1 MIWTRRGVGYL
12 ALIAPLPVFLALA
25 YGVPF
30 FGVAGWSLTLPE
42 PGLSNYERV
51 FTDPIVLGV
60 LLRTLRICAV
70 VTIVTTAAAYAL
82 AYIWVQGSPRQRIFV
97 EFCILVPFW
106 ISTLTRAFGWLVLL
120 YNRGLV
126 NTWLQDLGVTTEPLT
141 LVRNEFG
148 VIVGM
153 THFLIPFA
161 VFPIA
166 SAMRHL
172 DERVLLASRGLGAG
186 RLRTFWSVFLPMTM
200 PGILGAALIVFVFS
214 LGFFITPAILGG
226 GRSVMAAEFV
236 YVQLFQTA
244 NWGLAAAI
252 SVVMVAIVAVL
263 VTLLFRLTRVEKL
276 MG

>member
-1 MIWTRRGVGYL
+1 MIWTRRGAGYL
-12 ALIAPLPVFLALA
+12 ALIAPLPVFLGLV
-25 YGVPF
+25 YGLPF
-30 FGVAGWSLTLPE
+30 LGVARWSVTLPE
-42 PGLSNYERV
+42 PGLSQYVRV
-51 FTDPIVLGV
+51 FTDPIVVGV

-70 VTIVTTAAAYAL
+70 VTVAATAAAYAL
-82 AYIWVQGSPRQRIFV
+82 AYVWVHGSPRQRRLV
-97 EFCILVPFW
+97 EFCVLVPFW

-126 NTWLQDLGVTTEPLT
+126 NSWLQELGVIAEPLT

-148 VIVGM
+148 VVVGM

-166 SAMRHL
+166 SAMRHV
-172 DERVLLASRGLGAG
+172 DERVLLASRGMGAG
-186 RLRTFWSVFLPMTM
+186 RLRTFWSVFLPLTM
-200 PGILGAALIVFVFS
+200 PGILGAGLLVFVFS

-236 YVQLFQTA
+236 YVQTFQTT

-263 VTLLFRLTRVEKL
+263 VMLMFRLTRVDKVV
-276 MG
+276 G

>member
-1 MIWTRRGVGYL
+1 MIWTRRGAGYL
-12 ALIAPLPVFLALA
+12 ALIAPLPVFLGLV
-25 YGVPF
+25 YGLPF
-30 FGVAGWSLTLPE
+30 LGVARWSVTLPE
-42 PGLSNYERV
+42 PGLSQYVRV
-51 FTDPIVLGV
+51 FTDPIVVGV

-70 VTIVTTAAAYAL
+70 VTVAATAAAYAL
-82 AYIWVQGSPRQRIFV
+82 AYVWVHGSPRQRRLV
-97 EFCILVPFW
+97 EFCVLVPFW

-126 NTWLQDLGVTTEPLT
+126 NSWLQELGVIAEPLT

-148 VIVGM
+148 VVVGM

-166 SAMRHL
+166 SAMRHV
-172 DERVLLASRGLGAG
+172 DERVLLASRGMGAG
-186 RLRTFWSVFLPMTM
+186 RLRTFWSVFLPLTM
-200 PGILGAALIVFVFS
+200 PGILGAGLLVFVFS

-236 YVQLFQTA
+236 YVQTFQTT

-263 VTLLFRLTRVEKL
+263 VMLMFRLTRVDKL
-276 MG
+276 VG

>member
-1 MIWTRRGVGYL
+1 MIWTRRGAGYL
-12 ALIAPLPVFLALA
+12 ALIAPLPVFLGLV
-25 YGVPF
+25 YGLPF
-30 FGVAGWSLTLPE
+30 LGVARWSVTLPE
-42 PGLSNYERV
+42 PGLSQYVRV
-51 FTDPIVLGV
+51 FTDPIVVGV

-70 VTIVTTAAAYAL
+70 VTVAATAAAYAL
-82 AYIWVQGSPRQRIFV
+82 AYVWVHGSPLQRRLV

-120 YNRGLV
+120 YNKGLF
-126 NTWLQDLGVTTEPLT
+126 NTWLQELGVIAEPLT

-166 SAMRHL
+166 SAMRHV
-172 DERVLLASRGLGAG
+172 DERVLLASRGMGAG

-200 PGILGAALIVFVFS
+200 PGILGAGLLVFVFS

-236 YVQLFQTA
+236 YVQTFQTT

-252 SVVMVAIVAVL
+252 SVVLVAIVALL
-263 VTLLFRLTRVEKL
+263 VMLMFRLTRVDKL
-276 MG
+276 VG

>member
-1 MIWTRRGVGYL
+1 MIWTRRGAGYL
-12 ALIAPLPVFLALA
+12 ALIAPLPVFLGLV
-25 YGVPF
+25 YGLPF
-30 FGVAGWSLTLPE
+30 LGVARWSVTLPE
-42 PGLSNYERV
+42 PGLSQYVRV
-51 FTDPIVLGV
+51 FTDPIVVGV

-70 VTIVTTAAAYAL
+70 VTVAATAAAYAL
-82 AYIWVQGSPRQRIFV
+82 AYVWVHGSPLQRRLV
-97 EFCILVPFW
+97 EFCVLVPFW

-120 YNRGLV
+120 YNKGLV
-126 NTWLQDLGVTTEPLT
+126 NTWLQELGVIAEPLT

-166 SAMRHL
+166 SAMRHV
-172 DERVLLASRGLGAG
+172 DDRVLLASRGMGAG

-200 PGILGAALIVFVFS
+200 PGILGAGLLVFVFS

-236 YVQLFQTA
+236 YVQTFQTT

-252 SVVMVAIVAVL
+252 SVVLVAIVALL
-263 VTLLFRLTRVEKL
+263 VMLMFRLTRVDKL
-276 MG
+276 VG

>member
-1 MIWTRRGVGYL
+1 MIWTRRGIGYL
-12 ALIAPLPVFLALA
+12 ALIAPLPVFLALV
-25 YGVPF
+25 YGLPF
-30 FGVAGWSLTLPE
+30 LGVASWSVTLPE
-42 PGLSNYERV
+42 PGLSQYEQV
-51 FTDPIVLGV
+51 LTDPIVLSV
-60 LLRTLRICAV
+60 MLRTFRICAV

-82 AYIWVQGSPRQRIFV
+82 AYIWVHGSPRQRILV

-126 NTWLQDLGVTTEPLT
+126 NTWLQDLGIIAEPLT
-141 LVRNEFG
+141 MVRNEFG

-166 SAMRHL
+166 SVMRHL

-200 PGILGAALIVFVFS
+200 PGIVGAGFIVFVFS
-214 LGFFITPAILGG
+214 LGFFVTPAILGG
-226 GRSVMAAEFV
+226 GRSVMAAEFI
-236 YVQLFQTA
+236 YVQMFQTA
-244 NWGLAAAI
+244 QWGIAAAL
-252 SVVMVAIVAVL
+252 SVLLVVIVAVL
-263 VTLLFRLTRVEKL
+263 VAAMFRLTRVEKL
-276 MG
+276 VG

>member
-1 MIWTRRGVGYL
+1 MIWTKRGVGYL

-30 FGVAGWSLTLPE
+30 LGVARWSITLPE
-42 PGLSNYERV
+42 PGLSQYARV
-51 FTDPIVLGV
+51 FTDPIVVGV
-60 LLRTLRICAV
+60 LLRTLRICA
-70 VTIVTTAAAYAL
+70 IVTVAVTVAAYAL
-82 AYIWVQGSPRQRIFV
+82 SYVWVRGTPRQRMFV

-126 NTWLQDLGVTTEPLT
+126 NTWLQDFGLISEPLVM
-141 LVRNEFG
+141 VRNEFG

-166 SAMRHL
+166 SAMRHV
-172 DERVLLASRGLGAG
+172 DERVLLASRGLGAR

-236 YVQLFQTA
+236 FVQIFQTT

-252 SVVMVAIVAVL
+252 SVVMVVIVALL
-263 VTLLFRLTRVEKL
+263 VALMFRVTRVEKL
-276 MG
+276 VG

>member
-1 MIWTRRGVGYL
+1 MIWTRRGAGYL
-12 ALIAPLPVFLALA
+12 ALIAPLPVFLGLV
-25 YGVPF
+25 YGLPF
-30 FGVAGWSLTLPE
+30 LGVARWSVTLPE
-42 PGLSNYERV
+42 PGLSQYVRV
-51 FTDPIVLGV
+51 FTDPIVVGV

-70 VTIVTTAAAYAL
+70 VTVAATAAAYAL
-82 AYIWVQGSPRQRIFV
+82 AYVWVHGSPLQRRLV
-97 EFCILVPFW
+97 EFCVLVPFW

-120 YNRGLV
+120 YNKGLV
-126 NTWLQDLGVTTEPLT
+126 NTWLQELGVIAEPLT

-166 SAMRHL
+166 SAMRHV
-172 DERVLLASRGLGAG
+172 DDRVLLASRGMGAG

-200 PGILGAALIVFVFS
+200 PGILGAGLLVFVFS
-214 LGFFITPAILGG
+214 IGFFITPAILGG

-236 YVQLFQTA
+236 YVQTFQTT

-252 SVVMVAIVAVL
+252 SVVLVAIVALL
-263 VTLLFRLTRVEKL
+263 VMLMFRLTRVDKL
-276 MG
+276 VG